1 MSKRH
6 VGDPI
11 GRRPRLLEGGGV
23 RGRLP
28 EQEGVEGGG
37 GEGGRAPSGG
47 NIINNIVND
56 NNTIIIILSILLI
69 NF

>member
-47 NIINNIVND
+47 NIVND